1 MSKNNLIGSN
11 FILKDKQLTME
22 MKKPFASLRA
32 RAGARAMYPD
42 ESENSLCVTI
52 ELPHPNQIIADLV
65 DLINTFMP
73 DVRMLPV
80 YA

>member
-42 ESENSLCVTI
+42 ESENSQSVIPAGI
-52 ELPHPNQIIADLV
+52 EPAI
-65 DLINTFMP
+65 F
-73 DVRMLPV
+73 RMKT
-80 YA
+80 